1 MKQPQS
7 LYTQVL
13 FVKFYQ
19 GVQIGSRSGITS
31 LKHEPVDL
39 GYIKKC
45 VLTKTADGILVE
57 MDNEITEVPFNNCA
71 YIRYLKVEKSEDSEL
86 DEKKLEEKKSKK

>member
-31 LKHEPVDL
+31 LKHEPIDL

-71 YIRYLKVEKSEDSEL
+71 YIRYLKL
-86 DEKKLEEKKSKK
+86 DEKSNDVAEDKKSKK

>member
-71 YIRYLKVEKSEDSEL
+71 YIRYLKV
-86 DEKKLEEKKSKK
+86 DEKPSDVAEDKKSKK